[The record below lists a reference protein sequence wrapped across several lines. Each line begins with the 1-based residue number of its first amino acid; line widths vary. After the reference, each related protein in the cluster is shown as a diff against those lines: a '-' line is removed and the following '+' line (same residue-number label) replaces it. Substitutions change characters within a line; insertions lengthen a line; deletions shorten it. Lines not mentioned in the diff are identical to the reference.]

1 MSRINRKQD
10 RNDNDRER
18 RPARG
23 LKKVECRYRPSEFG
37 DIPMIPSV
45 QTYSDGS
52 KAAVWKFDPDFKPR
66 LPKGAVAGDVT
77 KQTFC
82 PMCHTPRYWYMDQ
95 KKTCVQC
102 GKKFIFLAM
111 EQKYWY
117 ESLKFHFDS
126 VAIRCER
133 CRHQRRTAVSAQRQ
147 VAAATKRL
155 EEAPGDPARLI
166 EFAQAFVQQR
176 RILGRGKLDRA
187 IAAARE
193 AHRISPEL
201 PESLFWEAACHL
213 SEGRAV
219 RACALLEK
227 FVFQASGQ
235 KRLSSLRAEALEILA
250 ERRPTSTGVES
261 PVERG

>member
-1 MSRINRKQD
+1 MARINHKQD

-18 RPARG
+18 RHARG
-23 LKKVECRYRPSEFG
+23 LKKIERRYRPSEFG
-37 DIPMIPSV
+37 DIPLIPWEY
-45 QTYSDGS
+45 TRPDGTR
-52 KAAVWKFDPDFKPR
+52 AALWKYDPEFKPR

-102 GKKFIFLAM
+102 GKKFIFLAT

-155 EEAPGDPARLI
+155 EEVPGDPARLI

-201 PESLFWEAACHL
+201 PESLFWEAACH
-213 SEGRAV
+213 SADRRKERDFQ
-219 RACALLEK
+219 LLDK
-227 FVFQASGQ
+227 FVTRSAGQ
-235 KRLSSLRAEALEILA
+235 ERLKKLRDEALETLA
-250 ERRPTSTGVES
+250 TRRNSVPES
-261 PVERG
+261 